1 MHRSWITTLFRRDDQ
16 TGTMKL
22 ILDLV
27 RRPSTHPGHNRRVS
41 RRLVDAVV
49 AGYQSVLSRQSD
61 AVIDA
66 LVNSIGEGDD
76 GSSTEGPVELV
87 LELQDAHQRAMSGF
101 CWETCDPSGPY
112 EEPTVE
118 VPDVRLNR
126 PLTEANADMLAQ
138 HELAREL
145 NRLQTTE
152 STEEGDAVRLDAN
165 RGLLQQKSEK
175 LLADYRVSEVSRTGS
190 VWQRARLLRQMMQHV
205 VALAETTT
213 ALVVEAEQG
222 EETLRVSDLPI
233 CHINVLVEPLDRVES
248 VSAGAGG
255 QSSTAIG
262 ATLKVDV

>member
-1 MHRSWITTLFRRDDQ
+1 MR
-16 TGTMKL
+16 
-22 ILDLV
+22 
-27 RRPSTHPGHNRRVS
+27 
-41 RRLVDAVV
+41 
-49 AGYQSVLSRQSD
+49 
-61 AVIDA
+61 
-66 LVNSIGEGDD
+66 
-76 GSSTEGPVELV
+76 PVE
-87 LELQDAHQRAMSGF
+87 A
-101 CWETCDPSGPY
+101 
-112 EEPTVE
+112 E

-138 HELAREL
+138 HVLAREL
-145 NRLQTTE
+145 KRLQTTE
-152 STEEGDAVRLDAN
+152 NTEDGDAVRLDAN

-175 LLADYRVSEVSRTGS
+175 LLGDYRVSEVSRTGS

-262 ATLKVDV
+262 AILKVDVLFDYRDGRGAQAAREDSEYEAKEFWVE